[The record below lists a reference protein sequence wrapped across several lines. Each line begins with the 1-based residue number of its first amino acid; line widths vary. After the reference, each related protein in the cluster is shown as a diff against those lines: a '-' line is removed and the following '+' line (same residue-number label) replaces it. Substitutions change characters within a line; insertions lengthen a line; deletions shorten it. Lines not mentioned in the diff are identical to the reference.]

1 MEKITYQ
8 DLIARY
14 GSTRAFDL
22 LLTVEKLAKIKNDID
37 TFDEGARFERAL
49 EALNDHNFAA

>member
-8 DLIARY
+8 ELVDRY

-22 LLTVEKLAKIKNDID
+22 LLTVEKLAKIKYDINVL
-37 TFDEGARFERAL
+37 DEAIRFERAL
-49 EALNDHNFAA
+49 EALNVNNFAA